1 MPVSCISYLHLKH
14 HSTHGN
20 CTFLPVRSDFLRSQI
35 NLNPHNQLMQRK
47 EQQEREKEKK
57 HNLLWGKVSV
67 ADEEKSVFCCFAQS
81 THRQTNRLTNQLH
94 CELWEFRCKSSQKQ
108 PNKSDHSLLFLPAL
122 HSSPPPISAPSN
134 SGLKGRHLLL
144 QSKRKGLWWNLML
157 ERSTGEGVA

>member
-47 EQQEREKEKK
+47 EQREREKEKK

-67 ADEEKSVFCCFAQS
+67 ADEGKSVFCCFAQS
-81 THRQTNRLTNQLH
+81 THQQTNRLTNQLH

-134 SGLKGRHLLL
+134 SRLRGRHLLL

-157 ERSTGEGVA
+157 ERRTGEGVA